1 MRDGHSSRPAGSA
14 WVGRGAGE
22 AGDARTAP
30 DQREAWQVE
39 QHGAAETW
47 CAAVMAGAVEGAA
60 VLRGLETHFPELSYF
75 VGLGV
80 GEDLSL
86 RDDLAARRR
95 GVLGSMR
102 LACSLAR
109 PHARLGHV
117 TPTAHDGDVDSDAE
131 PWLASLATVW
141 REQIHSA
148 AHLHALLSLLALS
161 SLAHVASLMEDVH
174 AHALPSAAEGSSRHH
189 ETRPPRSAD
198 VLGAELSAD
207 ALWAEGAPPQGAPP
221 QGAPPQGAPPQGA
234 APQGEAP
241 QGEAP
246 QGEAP
251 QGVVALPSL
260 AHHPAPQRALLRA
273 MLRASLDLASFCRGE
288 LPLTP
293 TPTLPSTLT

>member
-1 MRDGHSSRPAGSA
+1 MRHGHSSRPAGAA
-14 WVGRGAGE
+14 WVGRGAWE
-22 AGDARTAP
+22 AGDARTAA

-39 QHGAAETW
+39 QHGTAEAW

-86 RDDLAARRR
+86 RDELAARRR

-109 PHARLGHV
+109 PHARFDHA
-117 TPTAHDGDVDSDAE
+117 TPAALDADVDSDAE
-131 PWLASLATVW
+131 PWRASLAAAW
-141 REQIHSA
+141 REQVRSA

-161 SLAHVASLMEDVH
+161 SLAHVAALMEDVH
-174 AHALPSAAEGSSRHH
+174 AHAPPSGAEGGSRHH
-189 ETRPPRSAD
+189 ATRPPRAAD
-198 VLGAELSAD
+198 VLGAELPAD
-207 ALWAEGAPPQGAPP
+207 ALSAEGEGAPPQGEAS
-221 QGAPPQGAPPQGA
+221 QGG
-234 APQGEAP
+234 
-241 QGEAP
+241 
-246 QGEAP
+246 
-251 QGVVALPSL
+251 VALPSL

-288 LPLTP
+288 LPLSP
-293 TPTLPSTLT
+293 TPTLTSTLP